1 MEQALRYFKRCFSS
15 IGGSFDL
22 SQPPYQMKP
31 IFYQK
36 LPALLL
42 KDNGCG
48 FTQENFNSFEAFP
61 KLQFWES
68 SLEIRSFARLK
79 A

>member
-1 MEQALRYFKRCFSS
+1 
-15 IGGSFDL
+15 
-22 SQPPYQMKP
+22 MKP